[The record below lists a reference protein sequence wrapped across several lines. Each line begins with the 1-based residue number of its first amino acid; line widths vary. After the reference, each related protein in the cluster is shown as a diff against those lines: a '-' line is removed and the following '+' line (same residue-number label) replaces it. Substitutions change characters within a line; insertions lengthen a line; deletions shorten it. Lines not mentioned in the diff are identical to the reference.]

1 MKMEFKDYF
10 GTSQI
15 EPEQTINFVKTWFHP
30 DDEVLIV
37 LMPTETSKRGIIS
50 LTLPARALAQ
60 ASIPDIESLSR
71 YEGGLYSLYFGVN
84 PLKADHNVT
93 RDSRGGKKDV
103 RAIYG
108 VWADLDVKPGAFESI
123 DSIYAYLK
131 TLTLEPTI
139 VVHNGG
145 TGGIHAY
152 WKLDTPENSE
162 SDLPAQWWA
171 YLVEKAQGRDIDRL
185 ADSSRLMRLPGAV
198 YYPKPGGLS
207 GTVRVVANSGT
218 VYSRTQIESLAKT
231 AYENHLQKKSN
242 TRAKRDQVRSDLSSK
257 ALEVLGEGFNERLA
271 LAILE
276 NHIEQM
282 DWDDILIPA
291 GWTYLSTRSDG
302 TRHWARPGSSTKS
315 ANTDYEDSQ
324 VMSLHSWSTETGLAD
339 LKEAGVALT
348 KPVVLLRLKY
358 NDDVTAMI
366 NDLKGELA

>member
-1 MKMEFKDYF
+1 MKISEKW
-10 GTSQI
+10 GTTEVDPKETEAFI
-15 EPEQTINFVKTWFHP
+15 KAWFHP
-30 DDEVLIV
+30 EDDVLIT
-37 LMPTETSKRGIIS
+37 L
-50 LTLPARALAQ
+50 LPAIEGSGRAMSTTLKARDLAQ
-60 ASIPDIESLSR
+60 ATVENIESLGKF
-71 YEGGLYSLYFGVN
+71 ENNLYGIYFGVS
-84 PLKADHNVT
+84 PLREDHQVKLF
-93 RDSRGGKKDV
+93 SRGGKKDV
-103 RAIYG
+103 REIYG

-145 TGGIHAY
+145 TGGVHAY

-218 VYSRTQIESLAKT
+218 IYSRTQIESLAKT

-242 TRAKRDQVRSDLSSK
+242 TRAKRDQVRSDLSAK
-257 ALEVLGEGFNERLA
+257 TLEVLGEGFNERLA

-276 NHIEQM
+276 NHIEKM

-291 GWTYLSTRSDG
+291 GWTHLSTRSDG

-324 VMSLHSWSTETGLAD
+324 VMSLHSWSTETRLAD